1 MTPVGRAFR
10 HPNHSLVWHSLLLTL
25 AEYHFRVLVIVVLCQ
40 GKKFLV
46 LKQDGG
52 GGGGSLQVIDEGVI
66 ALVALAPG
74 RQRKLLP
81 LHDDLIRKS
90 SSTTWRMVVLGVS
103 VSCASSLM
111 LVLGISACVPPAP
124 LTWLAWHG

>member
-1 MTPVGRAFR
+1 M
-10 HPNHSLVWHSLLLTL
+10 
-25 AEYHFRVLVIVVLCQ
+25 IVVLCQ

-52 GGGGSLQVIDEGVI
+52 GGDGSLQVIDEGVI